1 MAGAGKRFIDK
12 SYQAPKILLKINKL
26 DTIFSHNLKNFK
38 GCKSKYIFIIS
49 DVKIR
54 EQIIKNNIYKTEIKF
69 ILIKK
74 HKQGPLKTLEL
85 ALSSLKKMI
94 KRDENIFLL
103 YSDILWRWNRK
114 FTFTYLKNKDC
125 VVFTHKGYHPHLEVN
140 SKSDFCKI
148 DKNKIITDVKKKSF
162 FGKDYKKNHLAIG
175 LYYFNNLKLIEN
187 FFKQKLR
194 FKRNNEYY
202 IIDLIKQLIKNTNTY
217 SCNLK
222 KFVHLG
228 FPEQYEDFL
237 KWSNLFKKSDTED
250 LFQDELFEEFET
262 IMLAG
267 GKGTRLKKILND
279 KLFLKINNSFFY
291 KKIFQEYGSK
301 IKTIITNKNIQKT
314 INENDINLY
323 KIKKTK
329 SMFETLI
336 ESKNF
341 LIKRNNFFLTS
352 CDCIGRF
359 DKIELRELITNAH
372 PDLIFFGFQTS
383 YLQKK
388 IGNSHSYLKTI
399 NRNVRDISVKSKPN
413 GLYFG
418 HAGFFWIKNGKIFE
432 YLNLFKSTDY
442 YKKLDREPIIDD
454 YFKFLIKSKKI
465 KSNFIQLKN
474 YLHLGSEN
482 EYQEYNYWKGYFKV
496 SVKEN

>member
-1 MAGAGKRFIDK
+1 
-12 SYQAPKILLKINKL
+12 
-26 DTIFSHNLKNFK
+26 
-38 GCKSKYIFIIS
+38 
-49 DVKIR
+49 
-54 EQIIKNNIYKTEIKF
+54 
-69 ILIKK
+69 
-74 HKQGPLKTLEL
+74 
-85 ALSSLKKMI
+85 
-94 KRDENIFLL
+94 
-103 YSDILWRWNRK
+103 
-114 FTFTYLKNKDC
+114 
-125 VVFTHKGYHPHLEVN
+125 
-140 SKSDFCKI
+140 
-148 DKNKIITDVKKKSF
+148 
-162 FGKDYKKNHLAIG
+162 GKDYKKNHLAIG

-388 IGNSHSYLKTI
+388 IGNSHSYLKT
-399 NRNVRDISVKSKPN
+399 
-413 GLYFG
+413 
-418 HAGFFWIKNGKIFE
+418 
-432 YLNLFKSTDY
+432 
-442 YKKLDREPIIDD
+442 
-454 YFKFLIKSKKI
+454 
-465 KSNFIQLKN
+465 
-474 YLHLGSEN
+474 
-482 EYQEYNYWKGYFKV
+482 
-496 SVKEN
+496 